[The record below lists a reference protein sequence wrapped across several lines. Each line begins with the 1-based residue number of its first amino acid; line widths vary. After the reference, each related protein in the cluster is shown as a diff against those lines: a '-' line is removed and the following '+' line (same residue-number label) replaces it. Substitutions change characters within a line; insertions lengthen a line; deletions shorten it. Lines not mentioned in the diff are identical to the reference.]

1 MKKYISMELIIILA
15 LIFIEN
21 THIKAAEVPT
31 TEEIT
36 TEYDSI
42 CDYTSK
48 YYDEFYREDETLL
61 CEEIAETIKYY
72 TVEFIDKVNNT
83 KKVIEVAEG
92 NVIEPLKLEK
102 SSFRLKNNRNKFFT
116 GWIDENGNEYNFA
129 QKVTGDLTLYANFY
143 TEKINERNV
152 DERIVTFDSQG
163 GTQIKSP
170 KTGINYSGI
179 VGIMIL
185 SSVISIY
192 SLLKIQNKE
201 RY

>member
-1 MKKYISMELIIILA
+1 MELIIILA

-102 SSFRLKNNRNKFFT
+102 VHL
-116 GWIDENGNEYNFA
+116 D
-129 QKVTGDLTLYANFY
+129 
-143 TEKINERNV
+143 
-152 DERIVTFDSQG
+152 
-163 GTQIKSP
+163 
-170 KTGINYSGI
+170 
-179 VGIMIL
+179 
-185 SSVISIY
+185 
-192 SLLKIQNKE
+192 
-201 RY
+201 